1 MSKKSNRTNKR
12 DNPMTDQV
20 EQVEAVEAVE
30 GELVT
35 MPTVAHKVAL
45 HFKNLVIGR
54 DDDKI
59 ADLKH
64 VCEVVEHVKFEN
76 TVNLGKNDVE
86 QACIKRASEEYTVL
100 TPDFNV
106 LLGEFLEDVDGLD
119 KKQAVRVQELVAKH
133 IDDFARRLVDGAV
146 VRDSEGVITG
156 IEGFQQVTS
165 ANCSFALASLESL
178 GRKASG
184 AKQTVPVAVR
194 DAGIALL
201 TAFLTEAAVN
211 EKGVKLIT
219 AAAKSYFSPAVI
231 AQLPPEAL
239 EIIKGRIESWHAVL
253 EDAHK
258 EEYGLL
264 YSRWMEKLDKA
275 INPDEMD
282 IAIF

>member
-1 MSKKSNRTNKR
+1 MAKQSKQSNKR
-12 DNPMTDQV
+12 DKTMNAQVENV
-20 EQVEAVEAVE
+20 EQVEGDTVV
-30 GELVT
+30 
-35 MPTVAHKVAL
+35 MPTVAHKVSL

-64 VCEVVEHVKFEN
+64 VCDLVEHVKFEN
-76 TVNLGKNDVE
+76 TTNIGKGEVE
-86 QACIKRASEEYTVL
+86 QACIKRSSEDYTVL
-100 TPDFNV
+100 IPDFNV

-146 VRDSEGVITG
+146 VRDNDGVITG

-165 ANCSFALASLESL
+165 ANCSFALAALESL

-201 TAFLTEAAVN
+201 STYLTEAAVN
-211 EKGVKLIT
+211 EKGIKLIT
-219 AAAKSYFSPAVI
+219 SAAKSYFSPAVI

-239 EIIKGRIESWHAVL
+239 EIIKGRIEAWHAVL
-253 EDAHK
+253 EDAQK

-264 YSRWMEKLDKA
+264 YSRWIEKLEKA
-275 INPDEMD
+275 ISPDELD